1 MISVS
6 SNLNAIWADLI
17 VHELV
22 RHGVRCFC
30 MSSGSRSGPLAVAVA
45 RHKDIEPVVHFDE
58 RATAFYALG
67 HARATG
73 KPAVWI
79 TTSGTAAANGYPA
92 VVEAAQDHVPL
103 LLLTAD
109 RSPELRDTRANQT
122 IDQVKLFSSY
132 ARWQVD
138 LPCPDTAIPPSYVLT
153 TVTEAVARATG
164 ADAGPVHLN
173 MMFRE
178 PLSPASDGTDYTAY
192 LAGVGSW
199 KDGEAPFTERG
210 EHLRTPT
217 SVTMETVAKRVGQ
230 AENGLLLIGR
240 LENESDQRAARELAR
255 MLPWPAFVDM
265 ASGLRLGAQQTDHIV
280 HYADQ
285 ILLSP
290 RADRKPDCMLHF
302 GGPIISKRIQQY
314 VEECARD
321 AEYLQI
327 KTRGARQDS
336 AHAVR
341 YVLDVHFPSFM
352 TALRARN
359 VKARPAR
366 HLKKWQDDSKTVQ
379 RMVEEYTVADDA
391 LDEIFLAGWISK
403 RVPDTHDLFLAGSMP
418 IRDMDMYAA
427 SDGAAVAV
435 GANRG
440 AGGIDGTISSA
451 CGWADGRERPAI
463 AVVGDLA
470 CLHDLNALQLV
481 RRSTCPMIVIVINN
495 NGGGIFSFLPW
506 AEQTDVFETCFGTPH
521 DLTFEHAARQFG
533 LPYEYPVTREA
544 FKSALDKALSLE
556 RSCLIEAPTDRAA
569 NRAAHDALQ
578 QRIRK
583 VMEA

>member
-1 MISVS
+1 MSVAS
-6 SNLNAIWADLI
+6 SNLNAIWADLL

-45 RHKDIEPVVHFDE
+45 RDKDLEPVVHFDE
-58 RATAFYALG
+58 RASAFYALG

-92 VVEAAQDHVPL
+92 VIEAAQDHVPL

-109 RSPELRDTRANQT
+109 RPPELRDTRANQT
-122 IDQVKLFSSY
+122 IDQVNIFGAY

-138 LPCPDTAIPPSYVLT
+138 MPCPDVAVSPTYVLT
-153 TVTEAVARATG
+153 TVAEAVARATG
-164 ADAGPVHLN
+164 ADAGPVQVN
-173 MMFRE
+173 TMFRE
-178 PLSPASDGTDYTAY
+178 PLSPQSDGTDYTAY
-192 LAGVGSW
+192 LAQAQSW
-199 KDGEAPFTERG
+199 LDGDAPFTERG

-217 SVTMETVAKRVGQ
+217 PATMETVAKRIGQ
-230 AENGLLLIGR
+230 AENGLLVIGR
-240 LENESDQRAARELAR
+240 LENEADQRAARELAR

-265 ASGLRLGAQQTDHIV
+265 VSGLRLGAQQTDHIV
-280 HYADQ
+280 RYADQ

-290 RADRKPDCMLHF
+290 RADRMPDCILHF

-314 VEECARD
+314 VAECARD
-321 AEYLQI
+321 ADYLQI
-327 KTRGARQDS
+327 KTRGKRQDS

-341 YVLDVHFPSFM
+341 YALDVHFPSFM

-359 VKARPAR
+359 VKVRPAR
-366 HLKKWQDDSKTVQ
+366 SLKQWQDDSKNVQ
-379 RMVEEYTVADDA
+379 HMVEEYAETDDA
-391 LDEIFLAGWISK
+391 LDEIFLAAWISK
-403 RVPDTHDLFLAGSMP
+403 LIPETHDLFLSNSMP

-427 SDGAAVAV
+427 SDGEAVAV

-440 AGGIDGTISSA
+440 ASGIDGTLSSA
-451 CGWADGRERPAI
+451 CGWAAGRERPLI

-481 RRSTCPMIVIVINN
+481 RRSKHPMIVIVVNN

-506 AEQTDVFETCFGTPH
+506 MEQADIFETCFGTPH
-521 DLTFEHAARQFG
+521 DLTFEHAARQFE
-533 LPYEYPVTREA
+533 LPYAYPATRDE
-544 FKSALDKALSLE
+544 FKSALDKALSIE
-556 RSCLIEAPTDRAA
+556 RSCLIEVRTDRAA
-569 NRAAHDALQ
+569 NRNAHDALQ
-578 QRIRK
+578 QRIR
-583 VMEA
+583 EALQA